1 MNWRNSCNHVD
12 KRRLAVYAVM
22 AAFFIGLGLHI
33 AVGLKQ
39 GPYDKPE
46 RSIKASHSSP
56 SGRQWFLLVDVY
68 QQLFISLIEWSE
80 LEIASVESPELRKTV
95 LKFNGKVY
103 GVRWLDD
110 ERATIILDNSAV
122 ISYRI
127 RSVDGVAFNIEFQPN
142 DPARRREELVRRN
155 TPKAQWEFYNLE
167 PD

>member
-1 MNWRNSCNHVD
+1 MNWRNSFGHVD
-12 KRRLAVYAVM
+12 KHRIAVYAVM

-33 AVGLKQ
+33 VGGVNQ
-39 GPYDKPE
+39 RPDDKPE